1 MDVEPQP
8 LNSVPEG
15 VAMAFAER
23 FEHEAIGQV
32 AAPVQEKT
40 RLGLTYEGM
49 IKELLRACWLG
60 T

>member
-15 VAMAFAER
+15 VAMAFAKR

-32 AAPVQEKT
+32 AAPVQEEDQAGAY
-40 RLGLTYEGM
+40 L
-49 IKELLRACWLG
+49 
-60 T
+60 